1 MVCLMPNVLFTV
13 VGLKLL
19 STALAICALVMIPAA
34 VELMGR
40 PEGLVPLFDVV
51 GVAFDVVGVVDVVG
65 VFEVEVAVAA
75 IAVVVA
81 FKDVTRLLPVCLRP
95 W

>member
-1 MVCLMPNVLFTV
+1 
-13 VGLKLL
+13 
-19 STALAICALVMIPAA
+19 MIPAA
-34 VELMGR
+34 VESMGR

-75 IAVVVA
+75 LAVDVA
-81 FKDVTRLLPVCLRP
+81 FKEDVKALPP

>member
-1 MVCLMPNVLFTV
+1 MVCLVPNVLFTV

-19 STALAICALVMIPAA
+19 STPLAICALVMIPAA
-34 VELMGR
+34 VESMGR
-40 PEGLVPLFDVV
+40 PEGLAPLFEVV

-75 IAVVVA
+75 LAVDVA
-81 FKDVTRLLPVCLRP
+81 FKDVTLRP